1 MCIYIYALTNHSF
14 FMGTI
19 SLDISV
25 TAFSFFIAVI
35 KLMERSHP
43 VVTYY
48 AHFSVFVHNFQQ
60 INSQFTK
67 EI

>member
-1 MCIYIYALTNHSF
+1 
-14 FMGTI
+14 MGTI